1 MPPLDT
7 LYTIVHTRFHDAF
20 GKPHAIEGGGEQWSL
35 FPAKNWDVAVHVL
48 LNGSPW
54 SPGVWVFD
62 PHDAS
67 IEGVENT
74 LITDERQIDD
84 LVEGIRRRL
93 DRTRMEPRL
102 PHAR

>member
-1 MPPLDT
+1 MPSLDS
-7 LYTIVHTRFHDAF
+7 LYTVVHSRFHDAF

-35 FPAKNWDVAVHVL
+35 FPAKKWDVAVHVL

-62 PHDAS
+62 PHDS
-67 IEGVENT
+67 SHEGVENT

-84 LVEGIRRRL
+84 LVERIRQRL
-93 DRTRMEPRL
+93 DRSPFHQTQPNGR
-102 PHAR
+102 